1 MPTETVP
8 SPIAGVRIWRPQVHG
23 DSRGRFVEVFR
34 AAALPE
40 PMAQSNHSRSAAGV
54 LRGLHYHRHQADLWY
69 LVAGRAQV
77 GLADLRAG
85 AGVPVTHSFVL
96 DGDTPTAV
104 YVPAGVAHGY
114 LALTQIDLV
123 YWVTREYDPDDEN
136 GVAWDDPT
144 LAIDW
149 QLDGPPVVSERD
161 TGNPRLQWDLIPAF
175 S

>member
-1 MPTETVP
+1 MPTELVP
-8 SPIAGVRIWRPQVHG
+8 SPIDGVRIWRPQVHG

-40 PMAQSNHSRSAAGV
+40 AMAQSNHSRSARGV
-54 LRGLHYHRHQADLWY
+54 LRGLHFHRHQADLWY
-69 LVAGRAQV
+69 LVSGRAQV

-85 AGVPVTHSFVL
+85 AGVPVTHSFLL
-96 DGDTPTAV
+96 DGDMPTAV

-114 LALTQIDLV
+114 LSLTEIDLI
-123 YWVTREYDPDDEN
+123 YWVTREYDPDDEG

-149 QLDGPPVVSERD
+149 ELDGPPVVSERD
-161 TGNPRLQWDLIPAF
+161 AQNPPLQWDLIPAF

>member
-1 MPTETVP
+1 MSMSEPV
-8 SPIAGVRIWRPQVHG
+8 SRIPGLEIWQPRVFA
-23 DSRGRFVEVFR
+23 DERGAFLEVFR
-34 AAALPE
+34 AQALPE
-40 PMAQSNHSRSAAGV
+40 AMVQSNHSQSRAGV

-85 AGVPVTHSFVL
+85 SGVPVTDSFVL

-104 YVPAGVAHGY
+104 YVPSGVAHGY
-114 LALTQIDLV
+114 LALTRIDLI

-161 TGNPRLQWDLIPAF
+161 TRNPRLQWDLIPAF

>member
-1 MPTETVP
+1 MPTELVP
-8 SPIAGVRIWRPQVHG
+8 SPIDGVRIWRPQVHG
-23 DSRGRFVEVFR
+23 DDRGRFVEVFR
-34 AAALPE
+34 AASLPE

-69 LVAGRAQV
+69 LVSGRAQV
-77 GLADLRAG
+77 GLADLRNG
-85 AGVPVTHSFVL
+85 EGVPVTHSFVL
-96 DGDTPTAV
+96 DGDAPTAV

-114 LALTQIDLV
+114 LALTEIDLI

-149 QLDGPPVVSERD
+149 RLDGPPVVSERD
-161 TGNPRLQWDLIPAF
+161 ARNPRLQWDLIPAF

>member
-1 MPTETVP
+1 MPTEVVP
-8 SPIAGVRIWRPQVHG
+8 SPISGVRIWRPQVHG
-23 DSRGRFVEVFR
+23 DDRGRFVEVFR

-40 PMAQSNHSRSAAGV
+40 PMAQSNHSRSARGV
-54 LRGLHYHRHQADLWY
+54 LRGLHYHRNQADLWY

-85 AGVPVTHSFVL
+85 EGVPVTHTFVL

-114 LALTQIDLV
+114 LALTEIDLI
-123 YWVTREYDPDDEN
+123 YWVTREYDPGDEN

-149 QLDGPPVVSERD
+149 RLDGPPVVSERD
-161 TGNPRLQWDLIPAF
+161 SRNPGLQWDLIPAF